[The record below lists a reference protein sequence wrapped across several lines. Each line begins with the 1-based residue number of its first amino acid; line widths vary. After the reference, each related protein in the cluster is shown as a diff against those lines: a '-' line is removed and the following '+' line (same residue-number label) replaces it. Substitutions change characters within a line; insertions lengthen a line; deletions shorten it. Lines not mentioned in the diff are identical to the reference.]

1 MTITLPVTLREEATS
16 TKSLRDSGSV
26 PAVVYG
32 PKQEPLHVAIDS
44 KAFDKIRREA
54 GESTI
59 IELEGLKESVE
70 VLIKSVDFDPV
81 RQQINHA
88 DLYAIERGK
97 DMTATVP
104 IHFEG
109 ESPAE
114 KQNIGVVTKVLHEI
128 EVTCRPSKLP
138 SQIVVDLGV
147 LATLEDK
154 VLVKDLDVE
163 EGVVLSGEDED
174 PVAVV
179 NVVKEEVEE
188 EPEAVDMDAIEVEQ
202 KGKDD
207 AAEDTAPEGEKV
219 E

>member
-1 MTITLPVTLREEATS
+1 MTITLPVKLREDATN
-16 TKSLRDSGSV
+16 TKSLRASGAV

-32 PKQEPLHVAIDS
+32 PKQEPIQIAIDS
-44 KAFDKIRREA
+44 KEFDKIRREA

-59 IELEGLKESVE
+59 ITLDGLKEEIE

-109 ESPAE
+109 EAPAE
-114 KQNIGVVTKVLHEI
+114 KQNVGVVTKVLHEI
-128 EVTCRPSKLP
+128 EVTCRPSNLP
-138 SQIVVDLGV
+138 SEIVVDLSG
-147 LATLEDK
+147 LSTLEDK
-154 VLVKDLDVE
+154 VLVKDLKVG
-163 EGVVLSGEDED
+163 EGVALNAEDED

-179 NVVKEEVEE
+179 NAVKEEVEE
-188 EPEAVDMDAIEVEQ
+188 EPAEVDMDAIEVEQ
-202 KGKDD
+202 KGKDEAEAEAES
-207 AAEDTAPEGEKV
+207 AAEKDE
-219 E
+219 